1 MSNKGVEPMLNR
13 IAESLFWIGRYTER
27 AENHVRL
34 LDVYYHLR
42 EDGSGEAETVWKR
55 IAEAIGDCELY
66 EKRYEAYR
74 EHDVLYFLTLDISQS
89 NSILTCIT
97 LARDN
102 LKKIREQLPSELWNL
117 LNSFYLW
124 LKAVQLEEIMQLSPH
139 RFFQKVKEGLAAF
152 QGTAVS
158 ISLRDES
165 WHMLESGRYL
175 ERSENVVRLLQSV
188 SDAAPEKRKA
198 SYAYTMAV
206 LKSVGGYEA
215 FRRLDL
221 EDLSLEEVSRFLVL
235 QETFPRSV
243 HFALANFEQHLKALR
258 GQSDN
263 SSSALERMIR
273 LAGKARSEL
282 GWLDRNDIT
291 METLNSVLQ
300 QLLNTNRQLGE
311 AVAKYFFSPG
321 REVIA

>member
-1 MSNKGVEPMLNR
+1 MLDR

-27 AENHVRL
+27 AENHARL

-42 EDGSGEAETVWKR
+42 EEGGEETEAIWKR
-55 IAEAIGDCELY
+55 IAEAIGDCSLY
-66 EKRYEAYR
+66 EERYEAYR
-74 EHDVLYFLTLDISQS
+74 EREVLFFLTLDASQA
-89 NSILTCIT
+89 NSIVSCVAQ
-97 LARDN
+97 ARDN

-117 LNSFYLW
+117 LNGFYLW
-124 LKAVQLEEIMQLSPH
+124 LKEVQPEEVVRQSPH
-139 RFFQKVKEGLAAF
+139 RFFQRVKEGLAAF
-152 QGTAVS
+152 QGTAM
-158 ISLRDES
+158 SLAIRDAS

-188 SDAAPEKRKA
+188 GNIAPDQRKG
-198 SYAYTMAV
+198 SYSYTMAV

-221 EDLSLEEVSRFLVL
+221 EDITLEEVARFLVL
-235 QETFPRSV
+235 QETFPRSI
-243 HFALANFEQHLKALR
+243 HFSLATFDQHLKAVR
-258 GQSDN
+258 DQSDN
-263 SSSALERMIR
+263 ISSTLERMIR

-291 METLNSVLQ
+291 VDTLTTVLQ
-300 QLLNTNRQLGE
+300 QLLNTNKQLGE